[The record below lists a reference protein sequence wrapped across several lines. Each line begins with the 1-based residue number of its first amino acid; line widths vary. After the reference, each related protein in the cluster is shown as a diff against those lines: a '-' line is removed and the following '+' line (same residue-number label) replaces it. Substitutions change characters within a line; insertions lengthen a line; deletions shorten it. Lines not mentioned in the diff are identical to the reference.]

1 MIQVEHLTRSY
12 GPLKAVDDVSFAI
25 GDGEVV
31 GLLGHNGAGKTTIMK
46 MMTGFLEPTSG
57 AIKVDQLEMAADR
70 RAIQAMI
77 GYLPENC
84 PVYPE
89 MTVAGYLEYI
99 ASLHGISAG
108 QMGPMLVDVLERT
121 SLMDKAGHLIGAL
134 SRGYRQRV
142 GVAQAILHRPK
153 IVILDEPTNGLDPT
167 QIQHMRGLIRE
178 LAKESYTAAQ
188 QAVIRD
194 TRKAYYQILLAK
206 KLVEANRQGLEVIQ
220 GNYKNVQ
227 AQYRVGAAAEYDLLR
242 AEVQLA
248 NTEPLVISAE
258 NGYQLAVN
266 ALKNLLAI
274 PLDQPLVIEGDLIYE
289 ELPEEVAQQAE
300 AQALAT
306 NPAIKQLSLQE
317 RMLDRNI
324 SIEKAGNF
332 PTLYAMGSYLWQS
345 QDNTFKF
352 GNYNWANTINAGVS
366 LSYPLFDGFRTRNR
380 VQQAKVDR
388 NKVRFTRLKMEEGL
402 RVQIQAGSLRM
413 AEARKRMSGQ
423 EKNIEQAQK
432 AVRIAQTRFQSG
444 VGTQLELLDA
454 QVAMTRS
461 QTNYA
466 QALYDY
472 LVSKTEW
479 EFATGTSR

>member
-1 MIQVEHLTRSY
+1 MFRIRVTLIFLLAILMSRSQAFQAAPLPAARDTLVLSIEQAIAMALHQNRDLMIAGEERVKANAQV
-12 GPLKAVDDVSFAI
+12 
-25 GDGEVV
+25 GE
-31 GLLGHNGAGKTTIMK
+31 AK
-46 MMTGFLEPTSG
+46 SG
-57 AIKVDQLEMAADR
+57 AFPQLTASGQYMRYIKKQVMFLPPGNAINPTDKTLLFEIGSNNAYSGAVQLS
-70 RAIQAMI
+70 QA
-77 GYLPENC
+77 LF
-84 PVYPE
+84 
-89 MTVAGYLEYI
+89 
-99 ASLHGISAG
+99 
-108 QMGPMLVDVLERT
+108 
-121 SLMDKAGHLIGAL
+121 
-134 SRGYRQRV
+134 SRKV
-142 GVAQAILHRPK
+142 GVAL
-153 IVILDEPTNGLDPT
+153 
-167 QIQHMRGLIRE
+167 QIAKTYRQ
-178 LAKESYTAAQ
+178 LAAESYSAAQ
-188 QAVIRD
+188 QAVVRD
-194 TRKAYYQILLAK
+194 TRKAYYQILLAQ

-220 GNYKNVQ
+220 ANYTNIQ

-274 PLDQPLVIEGDLIYE
+274 PLDQPVVIAGELSYE
-289 ELPEEVAQQAE
+289 ELPAEVAKQAE
-300 AQALAT
+300 AQALAV

-317 RMLDRNI
+317 QMLDRNI

-332 PTLYAMGSYLWQS
+332 PTLYAVGSYIWQS

-352 GNYNWANTINAGVS
+352 GNYNWANTVNAGVS

-380 VQQAKVDR
+380 VQQAKVER
-388 NKVRFTRLKMEEGL
+388 NKVRYNRLKMEEGL
-402 RVQIQAGSLRM
+402 RVQIQAGALRM
-413 AEARKRMSGQ
+413 AEARQRMSGQ
-423 EKNIEQAQK
+423 EKTIEQAQK
-432 AVRIAQTRFQSG
+432 AVRIAQTRFKSG

>member
-1 MIQVEHLTRSY
+1 MFRIRVTPILILALFMNRS
-12 GPLKAVDDVSFAI
+12 
-25 GDGEVV
+25 
-31 GLLGHNGAGKTTIMK
+31 
-46 MMTGFLEPTSG
+46 
-57 AIKVDQLEMAADR
+57 Q
-70 RAIQAMI
+70 AIQAEPLPAAQDPLVLTMDTAITMSLRQNRYLMI
-77 GYLPENC
+77 AGEERVKANAQVGEAKSGAFPQLTASGQYMRYIKKQVMFLPPGNAIN
-84 PVYPE
+84 P
-89 MTVAGYLEYI
+89 T
-99 ASLHGISAG
+99 
-108 QMGPMLVDVLERT
+108 
-121 SLMDKAGHLIGAL
+121 DKTLLFEIGSNNAYSGAVQLSQAL
-134 SRGYRQRV
+134 YSRKV
-142 GVAQAILHRPK
+142 GVAL
-153 IVILDEPTNGLDPT
+153 
-167 QIQHMRGLIRE
+167 QIAKTYRE

-324 SIEKAGNF
+324 SIEKAGNI

>member
-1 MIQVEHLTRSY
+1 MFRIRVTLIFLLAILMSRSQAFQAAPLPAARDTLVLSIEQAIAMALHQNRDLMIAGEERVKANAQV
-12 GPLKAVDDVSFAI
+12 
-25 GDGEVV
+25 GE
-31 GLLGHNGAGKTTIMK
+31 AK
-46 MMTGFLEPTSG
+46 SG
-57 AIKVDQLEMAADR
+57 AFPQLTASGQYMRYIKKQVMFLPPGNAINPTDKTLLFEIGSNNAYSGAVQLS
-70 RAIQAMI
+70 QA
-77 GYLPENC
+77 LF
-84 PVYPE
+84 
-89 MTVAGYLEYI
+89 
-99 ASLHGISAG
+99 
-108 QMGPMLVDVLERT
+108 
-121 SLMDKAGHLIGAL
+121 
-134 SRGYRQRV
+134 SRKV
-142 GVAQAILHRPK
+142 GVAL
-153 IVILDEPTNGLDPT
+153 
-167 QIQHMRGLIRE
+167 QIAKTYRQ
-178 LAKESYTAAQ
+178 LAAESYSAAQ
-188 QAVIRD
+188 QAVVRD
-194 TRKAYYQILLAK
+194 TRKAFYQILLAQ

-220 GNYKNVQ
+220 ANYTNIQ
-227 AQYRVGAAAEYDLLR
+227 AQYRVGAAAEYDLIR

-274 PLDQPLVIEGDLIYE
+274 PLDQPVVIAGELSYE
-289 ELPEEVAQQAE
+289 ELPAEVAKQAE
-300 AQALAT
+300 AQALAV

-317 RMLDRNI
+317 QMLDRNI

-332 PTLYAMGSYLWQS
+332 PTLYAIGSYIWQS

-352 GNYNWANTINAGVS
+352 GNYNWANTVNAGVS

-380 VQQAKVDR
+380 VQQAKVER
-388 NKVRFTRLKMEEGL
+388 NKVRYNRLKMEEGL
-402 RVQIQAGSLRM
+402 RVQIQAGALRM
-413 AEARKRMSGQ
+413 AEARQRMSGQ
-423 EKNIEQAQK
+423 EKTIEQAQK
-432 AVRIAQTRFQSG
+432 AVRIAQTRFKSG